1 MDHVT
6 EPMTLSPVL
15 PVGRIRRRD
24 FLLSKVLVFAL
35 GYGAFALL
43 LIDNQALA
51 WGLFNAAL
59 AVLTYTEVVLFAKR
73 IHDVGYSAW
82 WLLLLLVP
90 LANIV
95 IVAMAFLQ
103 EGTTGINRFGADPI
117 QNRKPPPL
125 PVCRPAEPSLPKE
138 EDPIKKLE
146 RLEKEWK
153 SLQ

>member
-1 MDHVT
+1 M
-6 EPMTLSPVL
+6 PLSPIL

-117 QNRKPPPL
+117 RNRKPPPL
-125 PVCRPAEPSLPKE
+125 PVPTQAPSTPKQQRRPSSNSPSTTTSPTS
-138 EDPIKKLE
+138 PF
-146 RLEKEWK
+146 RF
-153 SLQ
+153 